1 MDNALIHRSVFLVE
15 DDDQDAF
22 LFEKM
27 LREEA
32 GAARIERAIEG
43 QSAFNTLKAYTPDQ
57 FPDCIVLDLRLAGE
71 DGLWLLD
78 RLLEHET
85 LARIPV
91 IVFSGDLD
99 RLQRACSSFR
109 NVVSS
114 VRKPE
119 TLDQYRTA
127 LAIVAAIMRASVD
140 RSELIA

>member
-1 MDNALIHRSVFLVE
+1 MEAAERDAVIFLVE

-32 GAARIERAIEG
+32 GAATIKRAVEG
-43 QSAFNTLKAYTPDQ
+43 RAAFEAINGDGRR
-57 FPDCIVLDLRLAGE
+57 PDCIVLDLNLSGE

-78 RLLEHET
+78 RLLEDEE

-91 IVFSGDLD
+91 IVFSGDAA
-99 RLQRACSSFR
+99 RLQRASSAFT

-114 VRKPE
+114 VRKPQ
-119 TLDQYRTA
+119 TLEDYRAA
-127 LAIVAAIMRASVD
+127 LTIVAAILNAALAQS
-140 RSELIA
+140 

>member
-1 MDNALIHRSVFLVE
+1 MTNLPGQTRILLVE

-32 GAARIERAIEG
+32 GATDIVRAVEG
-43 QSAFNTLKAYTPDQ
+43 RAAFEAVRDEAAA
-57 FPDCIVLDLRLAGE
+57 PDCIVLDLRLSGE

-78 RLLEHET
+78 RLLEQER
-85 LARIPV
+85 LSRIPV
-91 IVFSGDLD
+91 VVFSGDTA
-99 RLQRACSSFR
+99 RLQRACSEFP

-119 TLDQYRTA
+119 TLEQYRTA
-127 LAIVAAIMRASVD
+127 LTIVAATLQAALGER
-140 RSELIA
+140 

>member
-1 MDNALIHRSVFLVE
+1 MAGFADGAHVFLVE

-32 GAARIERAIEG
+32 GAARTERAVEG
-43 QSAFNTLKAYTPDQ
+43 RSALEALNKADAL
-57 FPDCIVLDLRLAGE
+57 PDCIVLDLRLSGE

-78 RLLEHET
+78 RLLEDER

-91 IVFSGDLD
+91 IVFSGDAA
-99 RLQRACSSFR
+99 RLERACASFA

-114 VRKPE
+114 VRKPQ
-119 TLDQYRTA
+119 TLDDYRSA
-127 LAIVAAIMRASVD
+127 LAIVGAILGAAVS
-140 RSELIA
+140 RS

>member
-1 MDNALIHRSVFLVE
+1 MTEHTTQSAVLLVE

-32 GAARIERAIEG
+32 GATHIDRVTDGEG
-43 QSAFNTLKAYTPDQ
+43 ALKAVQNKPD
-57 FPDCIVLDLRLAGE
+57 FDCIVLDLNLNGE
-71 DGLWLLD
+71 DGLWV
-78 RLLEHET
+78 LEQLSKSET

-91 IVFSGDLD
+91 IVFSGDTA
-99 RLQRACSSFR
+99 RLQRACASYD

-119 TLDQYRTA
+119 TFEQYRAA
-127 LAIVAAIMRASVD
+127 LTIVGAILGAAVGSH
-140 RSELIA
+140 